1 MTRPGRSIALA
12 LTCAVLLGACNG
24 AADPP
29 ATPSATEPSRIAS
42 TGSIT
47 VLQPEA
53 GAAVEGP
60 SVEVRVAL
68 EGATIAEEVSSD
80 IRPDVGHIHVKL
92 DGETITLLAGL
103 EYTVDEVD
111 PGPHVLEVE
120 FSASDHGPF
129 DPRVVQT
136 VSFTVT

>member
-1 MTRPGRSIALA
+1 MRTRRWAAVAAACAL
-12 LTCAVLLGACNG
+12 LLGACG
-24 AADPP
+24 GDGADPSPTSP
-29 ATPSATEPSRIAS
+29 ASSRIAS

-47 VLQPEA
+47 VLEPEA
-53 GAAVEGP
+53 GATVDGP
-60 SVEVRVAL
+60 SVRVRVAL
-68 EGATIAEEVSSD
+68 EGARIAEEVSSD
-80 IRPDVGHIHVKL
+80 IRPDVGHMHVKL

-103 EYTVDEVD
+103 EYTIDQIE

-136 VSFTVT
+136 VAFTVV